1 MNRQQRRAQQ
11 RATPGYLRG
20 TKEQKIK
27 ALLKNGITPE
37 DLEKEYQKGF
47 EAGFKAGAPVA
58 FKAIYAAV
66 CMALHDLHGFGHD
79 RCAKVLMAVD
89 EHVANSLTSE
99 ELIDEAWK
107 KVGLY
112 LNFDEPFDR
121 IEDARRATP

>member
-37 DLEKEYQKGF
+37 DLEREYQKGF
-47 EAGFKAGAPVA
+47 EAGFKAGAPMT
-58 FKAIYAAV
+58 FKSIYAAV

-89 EHVANSLTSE
+89 EHVANSLTSQ
-99 ELIDEAWK
+99 ELIEEAWRK
-107 KVGLY
+107 IGLY

-121 IEDARRATP
+121 IEDARRA

>member
-1 MNRQQRRAQQ
+1 MNRAQRRAQQ

-20 TKEQKIK
+20 SREQKVK

-37 DLEKEYQKGF
+37 DLEKEYETGF
-47 EAGFKAGAPVA
+47 KEGFKAAAPA
-58 FKAIYAAV
+58 TFKAVYAAV

-89 EHVANSLTSE
+89 DHVAHCLTSE
-99 ELIDEAWK
+99 ELIEEAWEK
-107 KVGLY
+107 IGLY

-121 IEDARRATP
+121 IEDRRKTS